1 MVYKT
6 AEITYGNVAT
16 TTRIVSPHSLVDEPV
31 NLNLKTNVS
40 LAIATNCTTHI
51 HHLYI
56 RINHLANP
64 FPGIFSIMAFMHQ
77 ASCCWPHVQKLDLA
91 IKGNFTLAKHIN
103 SLATYYAEE
112 LLQAAG
118 SLATMM
124 PNVAELSFGDAH
136 PTSIAHVIYGN
147 LAAAHAHRLTLLKSS
162 CPLACSSLFVF
173 TSLTHLDM
181 TLSSN
186 STYQLPLIC
195 ADTLVHL
202 SLTNVPLDFDWLPF
216 VSPVPQTTV
225 VFGSLKALIINY
237 SNTYI
242 HNNVYTDDEQSRNRL
257 PLCMRKLCFPL
268 IECLSIMAPGT
279 YYPMLDCSEFPW
291 KISSLHLDGSVR
303 LVHQLDKLHIP
314 AIGQLSLNLIFDDS
328 HDISVALSA
337 INEICSRATCTS
349 TVRLEVYNHQDI
361 CFSEKS
367 ICTYITELDIKAT
380 ISSGHV
386 LKIIQTLPNLSKLEL
401 AGIQFASGD
410 SSCKSVQARA
420 LQSRISVLTIINCIS
435 SAPDTGAS
443 EFIQML
449 LLQLSLLSVV
459 NLHNMPIAPIQEFI
473 SQHQQQYPHLANIE
487 LNVK

>member
-1 MVYKT
+1 
-6 AEITYGNVAT
+6 
-16 TTRIVSPHSLVDEPV
+16 
-31 NLNLKTNVS
+31 
-40 LAIATNCTTHI
+40 
-51 HHLYI
+51 
-56 RINHLANP
+56 
-64 FPGIFSIMAFMHQ
+64 MAFMHQ

-124 PNVAELSFGDAH
+124 PNVAELSFGDVH

-162 CPLACSSLFVF
+162 CPLACSSQFVF

-181 TLSSN
+181 ALSSN

-242 HNNVYTDDEQSRNRL
+242 HNNVYT
-257 PLCMRKLCFPL
+257 
-268 IECLSIMAPGT
+268 
-279 YYPMLDCSEFPW
+279 
-291 KISSLHLDGSVR
+291 
-303 LVHQLDKLHIP
+303 
-314 AIGQLSLNLIFDDS
+314 
-328 HDISVALSA
+328 
-337 INEICSRATCTS
+337 
-349 TVRLEVYNHQDI
+349 VYNHQDI

-386 LKIIQTLPNLSKLEL
+386 LKIIQTLPHLSKLEL

-410 SSCKSVQARA
+410 SSCKSVQTRA